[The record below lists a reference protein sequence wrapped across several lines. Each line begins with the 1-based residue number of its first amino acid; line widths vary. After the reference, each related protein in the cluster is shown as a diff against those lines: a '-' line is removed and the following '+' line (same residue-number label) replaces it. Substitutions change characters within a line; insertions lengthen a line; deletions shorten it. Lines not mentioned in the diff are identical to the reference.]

1 MIWTKAQGNPP
12 RSGGDSRK
20 LVFLVD
26 RDGMGWVGI
35 RYYRQDL
42 GLWFTGSQEESATV
56 THWMD
61 LPDAPMELGPVG
73 HCDVGA
79 HCSYGSD
86 RRCICLCEK
95 CKMAKREDR

>member
-1 MIWTKAQGNPP
+1 MAAWIVAQGNPP

-26 RDGMGWVGI
+26 RDGMGWIGI

-42 GLWFTGSQEESATV
+42 GLWYSGSQEESATV

-61 LPDAPMELGPVG
+61 LPDAPSWVSHCG
-73 HCDVGA
+73 HVP
-79 HCSYGSD
+79 HCSEID
-86 RRCICLCEK
+86 RKCICLCDR
-95 CKMAKREDR
+95 CKQAKREDR